1 MKMKRCLAFLMVL
14 LIGLLSGGCGRQ
26 PPKPSSVVSKITAPS
41 SAVASSSS
49 AAQKIPG
56 TAGWPTTE
64 WSESS
69 PEQQG
74 MSTAKLLKVEG
85 RIRDNYPNLYSLL
98 VVRHGFLVYEK
109 YYGGMNR
116 DSANPVYSVTKS
128 ITSALTGIAIQK
140 KLIQGVSQRV
150 ADLLPEYFANVDN
163 QKKTRITVENIL
175 TMMGGLRSIDSG
187 YAAYFQSSDWVQ
199 AAIDQPLTNQPGTK
213 FQYNTGLPQFLSAAI
228 SKTSGMDMR
237 KFAEENLFS
246 KIGMK
251 VGDWARDS
259 KGCCGGGFG
268 LSLTPRDMAKFGYLY
283 LHNGKWSGEQI
294 IPKDWIQTSTHKHV
308 AVDKNNDYGYL
319 FWIQE
324 AFRSKDGKSRLVY
337 YASGYGG
344 QIIMMIP
351 DLDMVT
357 VVTASAAGKSKDGED
372 TLGLISEYVVPAVV
386 R

>member
-1 MKMKRCLAFLMVL
+1 MKRCLAFLMIL
-14 LIGLLSGGCGRQ
+14 MIGLLPCGCGRQ
-26 PPKPSSVVSKITAPS
+26 PPKSMSAVSKITAPF
-41 SAVASSSS
+41 SAAAVSSST
-49 AAQKIPG
+49 AQETPG
-56 TAGWPTTE
+56 TAGWPTKE

-74 MSTAKLLKVEG
+74 MSTAKLSKVEG

-116 DSANPVYSVTKS
+116 DSANPVYSITKS
-128 ITSALTGIAIQK
+128 VTSALTGIAVQK
-140 KLIQGVSQRV
+140 KLIQGVNQRV
-150 ADLLPEYFANVDN
+150 ADFLPEYFANVGSQ
-163 QKKTRITVENIL
+163 QKKRITVENVL
-175 TMMGGLRSIDSG
+175 TMTGGLRSIDSD

-199 AAIDQPLTNQPGTK
+199 AAIDQPLTNKPGTK
-213 FQYNTGLPQFLSAAI
+213 FEYNTGLPQLLSAII

-237 KFAEENLFS
+237 KFAEKNLFS
-246 KIGMK
+246 KIGIT

-259 KGCCGGGFG
+259 KDCYGGGFG
-268 LSLTPRDMAKFGYLY
+268 LNLTPRDMAKFGYLY
-283 LHNGKWSGEQI
+283 LHNGKWDGEQI
-294 IPKDWIQTSTHKHV
+294 IPEDWIQASTRKHV

-324 AFRSKDGKSRLVY
+324 EFHSKGGKSRFAY

-351 DLDMVT
+351 ELDMVA
-357 VVTASAAGKSKDGED
+357 VITASAAGKSKDGED